1 MDQHKHDCIHSE
13 GVLLLLGEI
22 KQATEDNGEH
32 IRAIEARLLPLEIDA
47 GVAKK
52 AGAWEGK
59 KWGAIVAMIMMGIA
73 EAIRRSF
80 P

>member
-1 MDQHKHDCIHSE
+1 MREHEHACVHSE
-13 GVLLLLGEI
+13 GVMILLGEI
-22 KQATEDNGEH
+22 KQATEDNGDH
-32 IRAIEARLLPLEIDA
+32 IRNIEKRLLPLEIDA

-59 KWGAIVAMIMMGIA
+59 KWGAIVAMVMMGIA